1 MARITWLPREDS
13 GPNSAISASTFNE
26 ISSSISFL
34 YDQLEDI
41 INFSGS
47 VGSETK
53 AARGGATNYITPIA
67 VYDPNNISNFL
78 DFSSGKFDFRGGDV
92 DIRKGLIDYPL
103 LKRKVEV
110 YIDDNDIKK
119 LEDMIVEIKE
129 IKNSE
134 IVPCVSKMKICS
146 KCSYHDI
153 CFI

>member
-34 YDQLEDI
+34 YNQLEDI
-41 INFSGS
+41 INLSGS

-78 DFSSGKFDFRGGDV
+78 DFSSGKFDFRGGDG
-92 DIRKGLIDYPL
+92 DFRKSLHVRGNIT
-103 LKRKVEV
+103 
-110 YIDDNDIKK
+110 
-119 LEDMIVEIKE
+119 
-129 IKNSE
+129 
-134 IVPCVSKMKICS
+134 
-146 KCSYHDI
+146 
-153 CFI
+153 